1 MGAWGYGHF
10 EDDSA
15 LDFMAD
21 VEESSSPKKIIN
33 SAFDTALSTDYVDP
47 DEGNAVIVAA
57 TYIDRQ
63 LNGTKFSKEDQ
74 IEPLDVDTFPDRH
87 PDMDFS
93 DLRKKAVL
101 ALNRI
106 LADDSELKE
115 LWEENEEDYPSW
127 KQGIEQLIQRL
138 EK

>member
-21 VEESSSPKKIIN
+21 VEESGDPKKLIN
-33 SAFDTALSTDYVDP
+33 DTFDTAIGDDYVESD
-47 DEGNAVIVAA
+47 DANAAIIAA
-57 TYIDRQ
+57 TYVDRQ
-63 LNGTKFSKEDQ
+63 VNGTKFSAENQ

-101 ALNRI
+101 ALTKI
-106 LADDSELKE
+106 LADKSELKE
-115 LWEENEEDYPSW
+115 LWQENEEDYPSW
-127 KQGIEQLIQRL
+127 RQGIEQLIQRL

>member
-1 MGAWGYGHF
+1 MGAWGHGHF

-15 LDFMAD
+15 LDFMAG
-21 VEESSSPKKIIN
+21 VEESNDPKEII
-33 SAFDTALSTDYVDP
+33 SGAFDTAIDADSVDP

-57 TYIDRQ
+57 TYVDSH
-63 LNGTKFSKEDQ
+63 LNGTKFSTEDQ
-74 IEPLDVDTFPDRH
+74 IEPLDVDTFQERH
-87 PDMDFS
+87 PDIDFS

-101 ALNRI
+101 ALKRI
-106 LADDSELKE
+106 LADKSELKE

-127 KQGIEQLIQRL
+127 RRGIEQLIQRL